1 MAEPG
6 GSATHLFRHR
16 SMAAILGGMS
26 GLRTIVLIGP
36 MGAGKSTVGR
46 LVADRLNRPLVDSDV
61 VLWRS
66 TGMSAAAIAET
77 RGVERLHAI
86 EALVLERC
94 LERSEG
100 AVIAA
105 AASVVDFDDLIERL
119 REGRE
124 FVGLLTATPEE
135 CARRARTGG
144 HRRATTTD
152 EHHRLMERRLEAY
165 RRASDIEIDTSS
177 LDAVEVAELLIN
189 AIWVSWP

>member
-1 MAEPG
+1 
-6 GSATHLFRHR
+6 
-16 SMAAILGGMS
+16 MS

-46 LVADRLNRPLVDSDV
+46 LVADRLERPLIDSDV
-61 VLWRS
+61 LLWRS
-66 TGMSAAAIAET
+66 TGMSAAAVAESA
-77 RGVERLHAI
+77 GVDRLHRI
-86 EALVLERC
+86 EALVLRRA
-94 LERSEG
+94 LGRSMG
-100 AVIAA
+100 AVITA
-105 AASVVDFDDLIERL
+105 AASVVDDPDLVERL

-135 CARRARTGG
+135 CVRRAGGGG
-144 HRRATTTD
+144 HRRAMTLD
-152 EHHRLMERRLEAY
+152 ERTQLFERRADAY